1 MYTKKVN
8 HRHSN
13 GTKLECPTF
22 GDYNSDYK
30 LTIGN
35 QTSTIFERDGR
46 YLSAAIDIINTFGAI
61 SLDRIDYNL
70 LKNDEHYKS
79 LLKYVKLLYPVSL
92 DAEFCVGR
100 FYGANEGKLRK
111 IELVLESRWPW
122 SINKMLVRGSSVDIN
137 KLILKSEWVSDF
149 RQTLQCQIVTP
160 GGQILDVPSS
170 FQWTLSTIEAVS
182 IIIAGSYLKGF
193 NWLGTFEGRI
203 FNSGDDID
211 DLIRN
216 GYVRVNGFG

>member
-1 MYTKKVN
+1 
-8 HRHSN
+8 
-13 GTKLECPTF
+13 
-22 GDYNSDYK
+22 
-30 LTIGN
+30 
-35 QTSTIFERDGR
+35 
-46 YLSAAIDIINTFGAI
+46 
-61 SLDRIDYNL
+61 
-70 LKNDEHYKS
+70 
-79 LLKYVKLLYPVSL
+79 
-92 DAEFCVGR
+92 
-100 FYGANEGKLRK
+100 
-111 IELVLESRWPW
+111 
-122 SINKMLVRGSSVDIN
+122 MLVRGSSVDIN